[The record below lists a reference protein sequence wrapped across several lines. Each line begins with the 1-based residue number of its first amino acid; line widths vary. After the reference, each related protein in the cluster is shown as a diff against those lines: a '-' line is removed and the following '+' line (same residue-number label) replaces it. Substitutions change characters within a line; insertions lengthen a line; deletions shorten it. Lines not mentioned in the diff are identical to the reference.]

1 MSGGRYWVK
10 RLDELPLVPTDD
22 PNDFDWYPVQHHLG
36 LGAFGVNGF
45 GGDTGTMLVA
55 AHDESESSQE
65 ELYVVVEGTVRFT
78 LDGETFQASAVSF
91 VAVPDPVV
99 SRSAVAAED
108 GTLLLAI
115 GAPAGSGFETTWR
128 RENFEQVPRAD

>member
-45 GGDTGTMLVA
+45 GGDTATMLVA
-55 AHDESESSQE
+55 EHDESGSGQE
-65 ELYVVVEGTVRFT
+65 ELYVVVEGTVRF
-78 LDGETFQASAVSF
+78 AIAV
-91 VAVPDPVV
+91 
-99 SRSAVAAED
+99 ED
-108 GTLLLAI
+108 STLLLAI
-115 GAPAGSGFETTWR
+115 GAPVGSGFHTTWKP
-128 RENFEQVPRAD
+128 EHFEQVPRAD

>member
-45 GGDTGTMLVA
+45 GGDTAPVQFPARGAHLSVPKGRPEGPTAPPRGA
-55 AHDESESSQE
+55 ASD
-65 ELYVVVEGTVRFT
+65 VVVVVASVGAHHFTGRIIPALKRRSGRCVTVRPFF
-78 LDGETFQASAVSF
+78 DA
-91 VAVPDPVV
+91 
-99 SRSAVAAED
+99 
-108 GTLLLAI
+108 
-115 GAPAGSGFETTWR
+115 
-128 RENFEQVPRAD
+128 